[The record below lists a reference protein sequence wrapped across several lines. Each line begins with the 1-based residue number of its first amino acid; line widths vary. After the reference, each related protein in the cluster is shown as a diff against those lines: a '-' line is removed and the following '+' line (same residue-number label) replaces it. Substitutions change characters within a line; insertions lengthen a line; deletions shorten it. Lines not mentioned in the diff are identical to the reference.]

1 MNRLP
6 QKSTPTNWPLF
17 QYLHTPVTW
26 HDSASRKSPGEWD
39 LARCQLGVSKSVF
52 PGHNQENTLP
62 ISFIQLQ
69 EALWESTS
77 GSRPAQWDPMAGQVG
92 GRAGAW
98 HPTALQCCWQPLAGL
113 SWAPGPRVGGSGM
126 EAEAGEG
133 RAGIQRQCLSKS
145 HSPSQLCSAA
155 RCFLV
160 NIYRDYVSLLRASKR
175 ACAIIL
181 RTDWE
186 CKPNIFFSSLSKSDD
201 QLWLQSC
208 QILSNIAQNYTEP

>member
-1 MNRLP
+1 MSPYVHHLTWFCITE
-6 QKSTPTNWPLF
+6 KSRGTGPC
-17 QYLHTPVTW
+17 PVPAGGQQI
-26 HDSASRKSPGEWD
+26 SISRAQPGEYFTH
-39 LARCQLGVSKSVF
+39 QLHSSSRSTLGEPKWLKASSVG
-52 PGHNQENTLP
+52 PHGQAGRGQSRSLTSH
-62 ISFIQLQ
+62 
-69 EALWESTS
+69 ST
-77 GSRPAQWDPMAGQVG
+77 AV
-92 GRAGAW
+92 
-98 HPTALQCCWQPLAGL
+98 PLAVPG
-113 SWAPGPRVGGSGM
+113 WAPGPRVGDSGM